1 MENANYR
8 YEGLNN
14 LLTDIDYFLST
25 SDIDKVNV
33 IAYKVNTSNQ
43 TPTPFLTFL
52 LLKNARD
59 VMNLPVIFLLEDCCE
74 NTSSLAE
81 YVQKELI
88 NLLNSQNYNRASC
101 EGIEFNGF
109 FINNNEIYMVYD
121 LSHIEWGSYDSL
133 VKRDQLWFALAD
145 EIINTGTICNM
156 EIDAKATIFFLETP
170 SFGFLVDD
178 KCNKLEAPIAAY
190 RCKPAHKLNFT
201 FVFGVSPSDKDN
213 MFGPYYYFTDYR
225 NAINQRVSED
235 AQGKP
240 LKSGVIRFAL
250 FMNKTMI
257 VDNLIDNEADWSS
270 TKRARLTD
278 DSLNANYEKSTIR
291 ISDHDGNWAIN
302 YDSLFVGRVLLDNG
316 KELQGLPMFVVKN
329 YEQQQPLTYHLID
342 NASLEK
348 GVDDYH
354 IM

>member
-1 MENANYR
+1 MEKTNYQ

-14 LLTDIDYFLST
+14 LLTDVDYFLST
-25 SDIDKVNV
+25 TEIDKVNV
-33 IAYKVNTSNQ
+33 IAYNVNTSNQ

-52 LLKNARD
+52 LFKNHLD
-59 VMNLPVIFLLEDCCE
+59 VMNIPVIFLLEDYYDK
-74 NTSSLAE
+74 TARLAQ

-88 NLLNSQNYNRASC
+88 NLLNSQNYNHASC
-101 EGIEFNGF
+101 EGIEFNGI

-121 LSHIEWGSYDSL
+121 LSHIEWSTYDSL
-133 VKRDQLWFALAD
+133 VKRDHLWFALAD

-170 SFGFLVDD
+170 SFGFLVDAAGA
-178 KCNKLEAPIAAY
+178 KLEAPIAAY
-190 RCKPAHKLNFT
+190 ICKPAHKLNFT

-225 NAINQRVSED
+225 NAINQQVTDDGSS
-235 AQGKP
+235 
-240 LKSGVIRFAL
+240 KSFKTGIIRFAL

-257 VDNLIDNEADWSS
+257 VDNLIDNEPDWSS
-270 TKRARLTD
+270 TKRSRLTD
-278 DSLNANYEKSTIR
+278 DSLNANYENSTIR
-291 ISDHDGNWAIN
+291 ISDHDGNWATN

-329 YEQQQPLTYHLID
+329 YEQQQPLSYHLID
-342 NASLEK
+342 NKSLDERL
-348 GVDDYH
+348 DEYH